1 MPNFAVSVTR
11 SQAQS
16 LRFIVTAAD
25 QKDLERQLEELDFS
39 ELDASFDEGEVEY
52 IEYDIN
58 KVVPTKDKPSSFAD
72 EELQELLS

>member
-1 MPNFAVSVTR
+1 MPNFSVSVTR

-16 LRFIVTAAD
+16 VSFVVTATD

-39 ELDASFDEGEVEY
+39 ELDANFDEGEVEY
-52 IEYDIN
+52 IEYDVN
-58 KVVPTKDKPSSFAD
+58 KVVPTKHKPSSFAD